1 MIRALFGGSFDPV
14 HAGHVAVIDVLVR
27 SRLADVVHVVPARQ
41 SPFKSAAGAAAGAQR
56 LTMLA
61 LALAGRA
68 DIVIDDRELRRHGPS
83 YSVDTLSEL
92 TAEYPDDSWRLVVG
106 ADHVATFGDWQ
117 EPERLLSLAEV
128 VVVAR
133 GAVDLAP
140 PLAGRA
146 LVVADFRHPAVAT
159 QLRADLAAGRRP
171 PASLLPPAV
180 ADHIAAHGLYG
191 WPSREGTP

>member
-1 MIRALFGGSFDPV
+1 
-14 HAGHVAVIDVLVR
+14 
-27 SRLADVVHVVPARQ
+27 
-41 SPFKSAAGAAAGAQR
+41 
-56 LTMLA
+56 MLA
-61 LALAGRA
+61 LALSGRA
-68 DIVIDDRELRRHGPS
+68 DVVIDDRELRRRGPS

-106 ADHVATFGDWQ
+106 ADHVATFHDWKD
-117 EPERLLSLAEV
+117 PERLLNLAEA

-133 GAVDLAP
+133 GAVDLVP

-146 LVVADFRHPAVAT
+146 LLVDDFQHPAVAT
-159 QLRADLAAGRRP
+159 HLRTDLAAGRRP

-191 WPSREGTP
+191 WPSREGSP